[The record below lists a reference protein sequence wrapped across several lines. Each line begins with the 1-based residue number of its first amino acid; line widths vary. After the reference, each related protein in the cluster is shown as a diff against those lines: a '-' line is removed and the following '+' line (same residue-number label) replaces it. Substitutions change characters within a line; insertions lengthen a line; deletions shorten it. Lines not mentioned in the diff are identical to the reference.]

1 MYWIHTTNTYIP
13 QDMPIQMKRI
23 VMDWYFLRFQY
34 LPVCTHNFTDE
45 ARIVIAQSTWS
56 SRLLV
61 SSEKSLGITRDL
73 GLHDIEQIIMLS
85 STSQPS
91 RWLRLPS
98 WEIIVSCLRVL
109 SHHDPDSESES
120 HHLGDTG
127 TQTLGDLSGFS
138 PQFDWIF
145 SGEALN
151 PIFSLQDAGF
161 LKFRST

>member
-1 MYWIHTTNTYIP
+1 
-13 QDMPIQMKRI
+13 MPIQMKRI

-45 ARIVIAQSTWS
+45 ARVVIAQSTWS

-91 RWLRLPS
+91 R
-98 WEIIVSCLRVL
+98 
-109 SHHDPDSESES
+109 
-120 HHLGDTG
+120 
-127 TQTLGDLSGFS
+127 
-138 PQFDWIF
+138 
-145 SGEALN
+145 
-151 PIFSLQDAGF
+151 
-161 LKFRST
+161 

>member
-23 VMDWYFLRFQY
+23 VMDWYFLGFQY
-34 LPVCTHNFTDE
+34 LPVCTHDFTDE
-45 ARIVIAQSTWS
+45 ARVVIAQSTWS

-98 WEIIVSCLRVL
+98 WEAERLSYLACEFSPSWSWLRVRV
-109 SHHDPDSESES
+109 
-120 HHLGDTG
+120 
-127 TQTLGDLSGFS
+127 S
-138 PQFDWIF
+138 PTWRHWHSNFRWSIRIF
-145 SGEALN
+145 PSIRLD
-151 PIFSLQDAGF
+151 F
-161 LKFRST
+161 FRGST